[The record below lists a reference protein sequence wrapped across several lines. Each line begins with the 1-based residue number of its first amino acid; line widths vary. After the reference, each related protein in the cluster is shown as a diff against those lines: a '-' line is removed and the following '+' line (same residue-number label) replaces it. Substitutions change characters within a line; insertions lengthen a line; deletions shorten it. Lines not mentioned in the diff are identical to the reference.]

1 MAADE
6 PKAQFRG
13 ELSTGDL
20 DRIRRTCLY
29 VATVLGDYADE
40 TVVIGGLV
48 PSLLISSLPPGTE
61 AHAGT
66 KDLDLGLSLAV
77 LDEEKYK
84 AISARLRGAGFEPD
98 VNKKGRPIRQRW
110 RLALHAVTV
119 DFLLPPPRP
128 NARAGSIQSLED
140 DFAAVVIP
148 GVQLAF
154 TDGTVIR
161 LAGMTI
167 KNEKAEREVKVC
179 GAGAFV
185 VLKALAFDKRGER
198 KDAYDLVYMLRNFGD
213 GPRDVAKR
221 LKNLRGAYETNRALE
236 ILVRDFLD
244 VDHTGPIRAAEF
256 FLGVDARDDRLQA
269 DAVAA
274 VREFLAVVYKI

>member
-1 MAADE
+1 MAGDE

-13 ELSTGDL
+13 EISASDL

-40 TVVIGGLV
+40 TVVVGGLV
-48 PSLLISSLPPGTE
+48 PSLLISAPPPGAE

-98 VNKKGRPIRQRW
+98 VNRKGRPVRQRW
-110 RLALHAVTV
+110 RLAQNAVTV
-119 DFLLPPPRP
+119 DFLLSPPRP
-128 NARAGSIQSLED
+128 GTRAGSIQSLED

-148 GVQLAF
+148 GLHLAF
-154 TDGTVIR
+154 ADCAMVP
-161 LAGMTI
+161 LAGTTI
-167 KNEKAEREVKVC
+167 RNEKAEREVKVC

-198 KDAYDLVYMLRNFGD
+198 KDAYDLIYMLRNFGA

-221 LKNLRGAYETNRALE
+221 LEPLRDEHETKRALE
-236 ILVRDFLD
+236 MLARDFLD
-244 VDHTGPIRAAEF
+244 VDHTGPIRATEF
-256 FLGVDARDDRLQA
+256 SLGVGARDDRLQA

-274 VREFLAVVYKI
+274 VRDFLGATRRR